1 MKDFFQSWK
10 FKVIICIFALVFG
23 FMIYA
28 AVQGGNIIFPQSIL
42 ETVTQPFSNTATSI
56 SAWVE
61 DTLDTL
67 VNAQK
72 YKKENTEL
80 REKLNEI
87 YEQVRDKEKTDK
99 ENEKLRE
106 MLEIEARSPDYE
118 WSAPC
123 SVIARNAN
131 DIYGGFTINRG
142 KKDGIELRDPV
153 FTSTGLVGII
163 TEISEHYSV
172 VTTILS
178 DEVTIGAITS
188 ENDIVGIIENNAE
201 YSVEGN
207 CVMSYI
213 SKNAIINEGEAV
225 LTSGGSVFPADM
237 MIGTIKEIYTDSN
250 GLTLHAIIEP
260 SEDILSVTDVFV
272 ITSFDGQ
279 GTG

>member
-28 AVQGGNIIFPQSIL
+28 AVQGGNIIFPKSIL
-42 ETVTQPFSNTATSI
+42 ETITQPFSYTASSI
-56 SAWVE
+56 SDWVE
-61 DTLDTL
+61 NTLDTL
-67 VNAQK
+67 VNAEK

-80 REKLNEI
+80 KEKLNEM
-87 YEQVRDKEKTDK
+87 YEQIRDKEKTDE
-99 ENEKLRE
+99 ENAQLRE
-106 MLEIEARSPDYE
+106 MLDIEARHPDFE

-131 DIYGGFTINRG
+131 DIYGGFTINKGRS
-142 KKDGIELRDPV
+142 DGIELKDPV
-153 FTSTGLVGII
+153 FTSIGLVGII
-163 TEISEHYSV
+163 TEISENYSV

-178 DEVTIGAITS
+178 PEITVGAMTA
-188 ENDIVGIIENNAE
+188 ENDVVGIIENNAS
-201 YSVEGN
+201 YAADGY

-213 SKNAIINEGEAV
+213 EKNSVIEEGEPV
-225 LTSGGSVFPADM
+225 VTSGGSIFPSDLI
-237 MIGTIKEIYTDSN
+237 IGTIKEVSNDSN

-260 SEDILSVTDVFV
+260 SENIFSVTDVFV

-279 GTG
+279 GTD